1 MYSNLLCVN
10 FIVMTRKQ
18 QDVVQ
23 TAKDLFWKHGVSRV
37 TMQEISD
44 KAEVSKMTLYKYYSN
59 KKELALEVLKNEVG
73 KAFTKFEQIIH
84 SDMPFEEK
92 LEQMFLMKLEG
103 TKGISKEFLN
113 DIYQNPKLG
122 LYQYIEEQ
130 SRRSTELFKQFLE
143 DSQRQGLIRKDLKIP
158 FVQHYI
164 NQLTGL
170 VTDQHLL
177 AHYNNPQE
185 LIMES
190 MRFMFY
196 GLLPRK

>member
-1 MYSNLLCVN
+1 LYSNLLCVN

-73 KAFTKFEQIIH
+73 MAFSKFEQIIH

-170 VTDQHLL
+170 VTDQQLL

>member
-1 MYSNLLCVN
+1 
-10 FIVMTRKQ
+10 MTRKQ
-18 QDVVQ
+18 QDIVQ

-37 TMQEISD
+37 TMEEISD
-44 KAEVSKMTLYKYYSN
+44 KADVSKMTLYKYYSN

-84 SDMPFEEK
+84 SDLPFEEK

-103 TKGISKEFLN
+103 TKGISREFIS

-130 SRRSTELFKQFLE
+130 SRRSTELFRQFLE
-143 DSQRQGLIRKDLKIP
+143 ESQRQGLIRKDLKIP
-158 FVQHYI
+158 FVQHYM
-164 NQLTGL
+164 NHLTGL
-170 VTDQHLL
+170 VTDQQLL
-177 AHYNNPQE
+177 DHYNNPQE